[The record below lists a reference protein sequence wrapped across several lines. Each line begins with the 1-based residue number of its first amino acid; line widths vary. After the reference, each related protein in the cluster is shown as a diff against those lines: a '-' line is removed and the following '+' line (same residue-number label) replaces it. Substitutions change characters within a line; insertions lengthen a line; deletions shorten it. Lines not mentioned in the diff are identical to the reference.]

1 MEGEDAGGGGESSVL
16 LDVPVRWNRK
26 LCRERKF
33 DLTKT
38 QHSWEGM
45 VDDKVRKLFQNYE
58 GWQMP

>member
-1 MEGEDAGGGGESSVL
+1 MEGEDADGGGESSVL